1 MYQLYY
7 SSGACSLAV
16 QVKLQ
21 KAAVAYQPIKVE
33 LSKGQHLTEQFR
45 QLNPA
50 SRVPVLVFEDTAL
63 TEAMAL
69 LLWLEHRHPQDLLPE
84 EPRLQAQVLAK
95 MAWLSNT
102 LHIDF
107 AALWRPQR
115 FIADPLQQQLLSQEA
130 QVRLLQHFVQLDRE
144 LALHRYWLSHQLT
157 LADYYLLPFL
167 RWGLSAVPGVT
178 ELTHLQ
184 TYLDKLGA
192 LPEVQAALALEQ
204 LPLRKV

>member
-7 SSGACSLAV
+7 ASGACSLAV

-21 KAAVAYQPIKVE
+21 KAAVPYQAHKVD
-33 LSKGQHLTEQFR
+33 LAAGQHQTQDFR

-50 SRVPVLVFEDTAL
+50 QRVPVLLFEDTPL

-69 LLWLEHRHPQDLLPE
+69 LLWLEQRHPQGLLPSD
-84 EPRLQAQVLAK
+84 PLLQAKVLAK

-107 AALWRPQR
+107 ATLWRPQR
-115 FIADPLQQQLLSQEA
+115 FIADQQQQRALTLEA
-130 QVRLLQHFVQLDRE
+130 QHRLLQRFTQLDQE
-144 LALHRYWLSHQLT
+144 LAQHHYWLCPQLT
-157 LADYYLLPFL
+157 LADYYLLPFI
-167 RWGLSAVPGVT
+167 RWGLFAVTGVAQ
-178 ELTHLQ
+178 LSHLQ
-184 TYLDKLGA
+184 AYFDRMGA

-204 LPLRKV
+204 ITLRKS

>member
-21 KAAVAYQPIKVE
+21 KTALPYQAHKIE
-33 LSKGQHLTEQFR
+33 LSQGQHQTEQFR

-50 SRVPVLVFEDTAL
+50 ERVPVLVFEDVAL

-69 LLWLEHRHPQDLLPE
+69 LLWLEQRHPQGLLPLD
-84 EPRLQAQVLAK
+84 PVVQAKVLAK

-107 AALWRPQR
+107 ATLWRPQR
-115 FIADPLQQQLLSQEA
+115 FVSDKEQQRGMTSEA
-130 QVRLLQHFVQLDRE
+130 QLRLLQRFVQLDQE
-144 LALHRYWLSHQLT
+144 LAQHKYWLSDQLT
-157 LADYYLLPFL
+157 LADYYLLPFV
-167 RWGLSAVPGVT
+167 RWGIFAVPGVT
-178 ELTHLQ
+178 ELLHLQ
-184 TYLDKLGA
+184 AYLDRLGS
-192 LPEVQAALALEQ
+192 LPEVIAALNLEQ
-204 LPLRKV
+204 LSLRKR

>member
-7 SSGACSLAV
+7 ASGACSLAV

-21 KAAVAYQPIKVE
+21 KAAVAYQAHKVE
-33 LSKGQHLTEQFR
+33 LGLGQHQTEQFR

-50 SRVPVLVFEDTAL
+50 ERVPVLLFEGAAL

-69 LLWLEHRHPQDLLPE
+69 LLWLEQRHPQGLVPV
-84 EPRLQAQVLAK
+84 EPILQAKVLAK

-107 AALWRPQR
+107 ATLWRPQR
-115 FIADPLQQQLLSQEA
+115 FTADKQQQQSISLEA
-130 QVRLLQHFVQLDRE
+130 QPRLLQRFVQLDHE
-144 LALHRYWLSHQLT
+144 LAQHSYWLCDELT
-157 LADYYLLPFL
+157 LADYYLLPFI
-167 RWGLSAVPGVT
+167 RWGHSAVEGVRQ
-178 ELTHLQ
+178 LGHLQ
-184 TYLDKLGA
+184 AYLDRMGT

-204 LPLRKV
+204 IPLRKT